1 MDNHITC
8 TELTK
13 RFGSRTVIDRLSVTA
28 RVGEVTALVGPSG
41 AGKTTLL
48 NMMAGLDR
56 PTSGVVSSP
65 GRRTRSFIFQD
76 FNLLDSMNARDN
88 ALLTRRLV
96 GKRVR
101 KKDVDTV
108 FGRLGIDGLQR
119 HFPHQLSGGQQ
130 QRVAVARILIAETPY
145 IFADEPTAAL
155 DPASTSVVL
164 QSLRAAADS
173 GVAVVMVSHQRDNLR
188 IVDRTVDVVNG
199 STARVRC

>member
-28 RVGEVTALVGPSG
+28 RAGEVTALLGPSG

-48 NMMAGLDR
+48 NMMAGLER

-76 FNLLDSMNARDN
+76 YNLLDSMNARDN

-96 GKRVR
+96 GKRAR
-101 KKDVDTV
+101 KKDVDAV

-119 HFPHQLSGGQQ
+119 HLPHQLSGGQQ
-130 QRVAVARILIAETPY
+130 QRVAVARVLIAEVPY
-145 IFADEPTAAL
+145 VFADEPTAAL

-164 QSLRAAADS
+164 QSLRAVADS
-173 GVAVVMVSHQRDNLR
+173 GATVVMVSHQRDNLR
-188 IVDRTVDVVNG
+188 IVDRTVDVANG
-199 STARVRC
+199 STTRIRS

>member
-13 RFGSRTVIDRLSVTA
+13 CFGSRSVIDRLSVTA
-28 RVGEVTALVGPSG
+28 RAGEVTALLGPSG

-48 NMMAGLDR
+48 NMMAGLER

-65 GRRTRSFIFQD
+65 GRRARSFIFQD
-76 FNLLDSMNARDN
+76 YNLLDSMNARDN

-101 KKDVDTV
+101 KQDVDTV
-108 FGRLGIDGLQR
+108 FGTLGIDGLQR
-119 HFPHQLSGGQQ
+119 HLPHQLSGGQQ
-130 QRVAVARILIAETPY
+130 QRVAVARVLIAEVPY
-145 IFADEPTAAL
+145 VFADEPTASL
-155 DPASTSVVL
+155 DSASTSVVL
-164 QSLRAAADS
+164 QSLRAVADS
-173 GVAVVMVSHQRDNLR
+173 GATVVMVSHQRDNLQ

-199 STARVRC
+199 STTRIRS